1 MNIKFSYSKILSQIS
16 DLINKYRL
24 YKDLKQMSVGRN
36 LQEMENVVTKG
47 AASAEPMHNVT
58 QNSSGVTTP
67 GQTGSWEDLGGPTPY
82 NSRPDD
88 DSNKLATPGRT
99 LAQVRDVVNSKAA
112 AAEPMKGMKEETE
125 EDEDLV
131 EDDELDGEEEVVSE
145 ASEEEEGEEEMH
157 PKTKKAKK
165 GKGEDKEEE
174 EEEEDDEMKEE
185 YDIEEDVNAL
195 LSGEDLSEEFQEKAR
210 IIFESAIKSKVSE
223 IKEELQSAYEVAL
236 VEELETIKDQ
246 LSERVDSY
254 LEYVA
259 DEWIQENAL
268 AVEHGLKT
276 EMTESFLQG
285 MRGLFED
292 HYVTIPEDRYDVIE
306 SMVDKLD
313 EMEGK
318 LNEQIER
325 NVALNRR
332 LAESV
337 ADVIFADVAEGLALS
352 QKDKL
357 ASLAENVEFGSEANY
372 REKLVTLRESYFPS
386 NTGTQRD
393 DSETL
398 SESTDMQLQHPEV
411 SPIMEAYL
419 QTLGRVSKK

>member
-1 MNIKFSYSKILSQIS
+1 
-16 DLINKYRL
+16 
-24 YKDLKQMSVGRN
+24 MSVGRN

-47 AASAEPMHNVT
+47 ASPAETPSKSATPVL
-58 QNSSGVTTP
+58 TP
-67 GQTGSWEDLGGPTPY
+67 GQTGSWEDLGGPTPENY
-82 NSRPDD
+82 RPDD
-88 DSNKLATPGRT
+88 DSAKLKDPATT
-99 LAQVRDVVNSKAA
+99 LAQVRDVVNAKASA
-112 AAEPMKGMKEETE
+112 ADSMKGVKEETE

-131 EDDELDGEEEVVSE
+131 DEEEVDE
-145 ASEEEEGEEEMH
+145 DEEVVAEESCDDEDGMKEG
-157 PKTKKAKK
+157 PKPKK
-165 GKGEDKEEE
+165 GKKPSVTPEEE
-174 EEEEDDEMKEE
+174 KDEDEMKEDF
-185 YDIEEDVNAL
+185 DIEEDVNAL
-195 LSGEDLSEEFQEKAR
+195 LAGEELSEEFQEKAR
-210 IIFESAIKSKVSE
+210 TIFEAAIRSKVAD
-223 IKEELQSAYEVAL
+223 IKEELQVSYEEAL
-236 VEELETIKDQ
+236 VEEIEAIKEGLVD
-246 LSERVDSY
+246 RVDAY

-259 DEWIQENAL
+259 DEWVSENAL

-357 ASLAENVEFGSEANY
+357 ASLAENVEFDSEANY

-398 SESTDMQLQHPEV
+398 SESTDVQSQQPQVDGRM
-411 SPIMEAYL
+411 ATYL
-419 QTLGRVSKK
+419 QTLGRVAKL

>member
-1 MNIKFSYSKILSQIS
+1 
-16 DLINKYRL
+16 
-24 YKDLKQMSVGRN
+24 MSVGRN

-47 AASAEPMHNVT
+47 ASPAQTPSKSATPIL
-58 QNSSGVTTP
+58 TP
-67 GQTGSWEDLGGPTPY
+67 GQTGSWEDLGGPTPENY
-82 NSRPDD
+82 RPDD
-88 DSNKLATPGRT
+88 DSSKLKDPATT
-99 LAQVRDVVNSKAA
+99 LAQVRDVVNAKASA
-112 AAEPMKGMKEETE
+112 ADSMKGVKEETE

-131 EDDELDGEEEVVSE
+131 D
-145 ASEEEEGEEEMH
+145 
-157 PKTKKAKK
+157 
-165 GKGEDKEEE
+165 
-174 EEEEDDEMKEE
+174 EEDDEEDVVSEGSCEDEDEDPKPKKNKKSTKEYPKE
-185 YDIEEDVNAL
+185 DEDENEMEEEFDIEEDVNAL
-195 LSGEDLSEEFQEKAR
+195 LAGEDLSEEFQEKAR
-210 IIFESAIKSKVSE
+210 TIFEAAIRSKVAD
-223 IKEELQSAYEVAL
+223 IKEELQETYENAL
-236 VEELETIKDQ
+236 IEEIEVIKEGLVD
-246 LSERVDSY
+246 RVDAY

-259 DEWIQENAL
+259 DEWVYENAL

-292 HYVTIPEDRYDVIE
+292 HYVSIPEDRYDVIE

-318 LNEQIER
+318 LNEQIQR

-357 ASLAENVEFGSEANY
+357 ASLAENVEFDSEANY

-386 NTGTQRD
+386 YTSAQRD

-398 SESTDMQLQHPEV
+398 SESTDVQSQQPQVDGRM
-411 SPIMEAYL
+411 ATYL
-419 QTLGRVSKK
+419 QTLGRVAKL